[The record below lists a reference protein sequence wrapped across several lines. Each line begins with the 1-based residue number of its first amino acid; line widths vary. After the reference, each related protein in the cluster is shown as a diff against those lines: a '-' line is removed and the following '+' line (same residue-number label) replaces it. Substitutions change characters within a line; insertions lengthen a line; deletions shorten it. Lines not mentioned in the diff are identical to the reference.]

1 MHNADEERRHS
12 IKVSASDR
20 TYLIDIILNFIIAG
34 KDTTTTTIAWFIY
47 MVCNHPAVQSKIAKE
62 VKEPTACLFF
72 IISSLRPTCAMCVV
86 PE

>member
-12 IKVSASDR
+12 IKVFAS
-20 TYLIDIILNFIIAG
+20 AG
-34 KDTTTTTIAWFIY
+34 KDITIAWFIY
-47 MVCNHPAVQSKIAKE
+47 MVCKHPAVQSKIAKE
-62 VKEPTACLFF
+62 VKESTASIFF